1 MVFPNYIHIG
11 IRTEVVFHMEKVTE
25 KRILSIRQMT
35 MIGMLSAVSIFLGL
49 TGLGFIPIPPVKAT
63 IMHIPV
69 IIGAI
74 VEGPVVGSL
83 VGLVFGLFSMY
94 QNFTA
99 PGPTSFI
106 FWNPIIALVPRVL
119 IGITAYYIYAF
130 LKNKIKNKSISI
142 GTAAICATLVNTI
155 GVLSLTYIFYL
166 ERYSNALGIDSST
179 AGAAIAAVGV
189 TNGIPE
195 AIISGVISVPV
206 VLAILKIKN
215 HK

>member
-1 MVFPNYIHIG
+1 
-11 IRTEVVFHMEKVTE
+11 MEKVTE

>member
-1 MVFPNYIHIG
+1 MERGYTKSKFSVRQIAMV
-11 IRTEVVFHMEKVTE
+11 
-25 KRILSIRQMT
+25 
-35 MIGMLSAVSIFLGL
+35 GMLSAISIFLGL

-74 VEGPVVGSL
+74 VEGPIVGSL

-119 IGITAYYIYAF
+119 IGIVAYYVYILLRKRF
-130 LKNKIKNKSISI
+130 KNQSISI
-142 GTAAICATLVNTI
+142 AIASICATLINTI
-155 GVLSLTYIFYL
+155 GVLGLTYVFYL
-166 ERYSNALGIDSST
+166 ERYSAILKINPQT
-179 AGAAIAAVGV
+179 AGIAIATIGL
-189 TNGIPE
+189 TNGVPE
-195 AIISGVISVPV
+195 AIVSAVISVPV
-206 VLAILKIKN
+206 IVAIFRIKKKI
-215 HK
+215 